1 MNQRGQHSWIN
12 WDKMLTSAILRNPPQ
27 IPLQTSIG
35 EAIALMKKSQ
45 TIEGDAGVL
54 VVMAQSPEPEPLGL
68 LTPDRIVAQL
78 AATPSLDH
86 SLQQNHLIPIISLP
100 ESRYQD
106 IEEVQQLFQEHQVP
120 YLLLVDKAGEITGLL
135 SRQRLRSLL
144 FPDSGLYSDICDNLT
159 PFFETSLNLLTI
171 VDRQGRFYRVN
182 PAWETVL
189 GYPRSTL
196 LGQPLCNFIHP
207 EDHQATLAA
216 MAQLNQGQAVEG
228 FVNRYRDQQGDYH
241 YVEWYAQPYGNF
253 IYANARDITSR
264 KQLERELKKWQ
275 LHLQAAQRIAHL
287 GSWEFDATTGE
298 ITWSKEVFRILGQD
312 IALGPPDYDKLLQIY
327 HPDDRPEHDRLV
339 QRALREGEP
348 YDLECRVLHDDGHLS
363 YIQARGEPGLDENG
377 QVVNIMGTILDITE
391 RKQQELHL
399 LQTTA
404 QLEASNRELEAFAYS
419 VSHDLRAPLR
429 AIDGF
434 SQSLIEDYGDRLD
447 AEAQDYFKRIR
458 RNVSRMSQLIDDL
471 LRLSR
476 VSRVAIEPQVVNLSE
491 LAQEIAAELQ
501 EREPEHS
508 ITLEIAPQLTL
519 NADPSLM
526 EMMLTNLLENAW
538 KFTRYQP
545 QAQIELGRGSSLQE
559 TLKTTPERV
568 QGLPLADAADKLNP
582 RLLDAPV
589 YFLRDN
595 GAGFDMKYSKML
607 FGVFQRLHDT
617 QEFPGTG
624 IGLATVQR
632 IVQRHGGLI
641 WAKGQVGK
649 GATFYFVIP

>member
-1 MNQRGQHSWIN
+1 
-12 WDKMLTSAILRNPPQ
+12 MLTSIILRNPSRTS
-27 IPLQTSIG
+27 LQTSIG
-35 EAIALMKKSQ
+35 EAIALMEKSQ
-45 TIEGDAGVL
+45 TIEGDGGVL
-54 VVMAQSPEPEPLGL
+54 VVVSQSPETQPLGL
-68 LTPDRIVAQL
+68 LTPNAITAQL

-86 SLQQNHLIPIISLP
+86 SLEPNHLIPIVSLP
-100 ESRYQD
+100 ESPHQD

-120 YLLLVDKAGEITGLL
+120 YLVLVDQVGEITGLL
-135 SRQRLRSLL
+135 NRQRLRSLL
-144 FPDSGLYSDICDNLT
+144 FPDSALYSDLCDNLT

-171 VDRQGRFYRVN
+171 VDREGRFYRVN

-189 GYPRSTL
+189 GYSRNTL
-196 LGQPLCNFIHP
+196 LGQPFLNFVHP
-207 EDHQATLAA
+207 DDHEATLAA

-228 FVNRYRDQQGDYH
+228 FVNRYRDQQGHYH

-253 IYANARDITSR
+253 IYANAQDITSR
-264 KQLERELKKWQ
+264 KQLEWELKKWQ
-275 LHLQAAQRIAHL
+275 IHLQAAQRIAHL
-287 GSWEFDATTGE
+287 GSWEFNVTTGE
-298 ITWSKEVFRILGQD
+298 ITWSEEVFRILGQD
-312 IALGPPDYDKLLQIY
+312 MALGPPDYDKLLQIY
-327 HPDDRPEHDRLV
+327 HPDDRPEHDRVV
-339 QRALREGEP
+339 QAALQKGEA

-363 YIQARGEPGLDENG
+363 YIQARGQPGFDENG
-377 QVVNIMGTILDITE
+377 QVVSIMGTILDITE

-404 QLEASNRELEAFAYS
+404 QLETSNRELEAFAYS

-434 SQSLIEDYGDRLD
+434 SQALVEDYGDRLD

-458 RNVSRMSQLIDDL
+458 RNVSRMSCLIDDL

-491 LAQEIAAELQ
+491 LAGAIAAALQ
-501 EREPEHS
+501 ESYPERS
-508 ITLEIAPQLTL
+508 ITLQIAPQLTL
-519 NADPSLM
+519 KADPFLI

-545 QAQIELGRGSSLQE
+545 QAQIELGRGSSLQK
-559 TLKTTPERV
+559 TLKTAPEWLQGTPLGE
-568 QGLPLADAADKLNP
+568 AAEQLNP

-589 YFLRDN
+589 YFVRDN

-641 WAKGQVGK
+641 WARGKVGE